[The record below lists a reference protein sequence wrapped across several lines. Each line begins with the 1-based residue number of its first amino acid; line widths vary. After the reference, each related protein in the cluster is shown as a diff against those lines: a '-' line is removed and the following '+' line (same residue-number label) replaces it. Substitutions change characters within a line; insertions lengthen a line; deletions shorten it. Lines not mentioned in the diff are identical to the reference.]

1 MAQPKTKRPTGLAVK
16 RSDSNFV
23 YTWKIGDDNY
33 RDGQTMQVYHQYNK
47 KWANVT
53 GVAWGTTKKTITIDT
68 SKYYPNAKNKLTNV
82 KVRIRGNRERYTV
95 EDSKTHKKTTYD
107 PTVSD
112 WTELDFAVLLPTAP
126 ILKATLSNQYANQC
140 TFEWTHSFDKT
151 VHPWI
156 TDIQWQS
163 ILVKECEITDG
174 SKLSWNGQTALD
186 FREGVTTS
194 SSSVTIDEDTS
205 LLADASYTRWFRARS
220 RGPAGFSDW
229 KYVKH
234 VYAKPSQAVLKS
246 AGVVNTSDGGYL
258 CKVVWRANAGAA
270 HPIDYTTVQYVITE
284 PVDGL
289 NCPEGLS
296 WTDAFVARD
305 TSDLDAAS
313 FSIGNVVENDQCLF
327 VRVNTT
333 HDRPK
338 NTTNGRPQMVVA
350 GNLSDP
356 DGLQVNMPDTRIAS
370 VTANNN
376 ALQNNQYSFLA
387 VVYMTSNNPEG
398 FIIGV
403 IPHGKTSTTVQAPPA
418 VAGET
423 VVFGVYAVLG
433 EYSEITRG
441 DGVTSY
447 AIDKQWLR
455 SKGIVKQGG
464 DIPLAPSDV
473 MLAMTDTVGTIRVT
487 FNWDWRKATAAELS
501 WADHIDAWESTAKPS
516 TFVIDNTHAGAWN
529 ISGLATG
536 KTWYVRVRLT
546 SGSGDGK
553 TYGAYSDI
561 ASIDLSSAPAI
572 PVLTLTSG
580 VITEEGTVTAS
591 WSYASGDGTA
601 QANAE
606 VAEVTTEGGTRV
618 YTPVAT
624 TNTATNVAINA
635 ETVGWQSGELHT
647 LVVRVV
653 SDSGRQSD
661 WSDPVSVAVAE
672 PITAEITQTS
682 LVEETVEENPRTFTG
697 DVVSYNADIT
707 GPVTSL
713 KVALEPVQ
721 SGSGDPSPSNV
732 RAISGWDSVKVTR
745 TGKNLLPKYL
755 INPPLYNGVTFT
767 VNSDGS
773 VNANGTA
780 SATCNA
786 SSADIT
792 GIGGEVV
799 LSGCPS
805 GGSSTTY
812 QIWIYDKTTNA
823 STAIVDTGNGS
834 TGTLIK
840 DHVYSVRIRI
850 QSGYAVDKTFY
861 PMLRFS
867 SDSDT
872 YEPYNG
878 NAYDISLASA
888 GTVYG
893 GTLDVVSG
901 VLTVDRRFFNAKDK
915 NWSWGGGTYA
925 YTTVN
930 DTDKTQKTEIV
941 SSTFKYHGGAGTVD
955 GCVSWGG
962 SPNNGNLIVRSAQVA
977 PSLSDW
983 NSYIASN
990 DITFVYYLAEPQ
1002 TYQLTPQQITSLLGD
1017 NNVWSDAGPLEV
1029 TVADEVRD
1037 VCSLTEMPLSVTVEG
1052 AGEGGTTS
1060 VIIER
1065 AEDYHVDRPDE
1076 TEFHGFEGETIA
1088 IYTQTGENPVAFDL
1102 EDLLGSFDDEASYRI
1117 IATVQDGL
1125 GQSAE
1130 VTQDF
1135 EVHWDHQASI
1145 PTATFEVLEDD
1156 MVTVITPNAQN
1167 AVEGDVCDIY
1177 RLSVDKPELIYPDA
1191 EFGTS
1196 YVDPYPAIGEFGG
1209 HRIVFKTAN
1218 GDYITQD
1225 NKLAWC
1231 DLVASDGNTI
1241 DSNYT
1246 VIDFDRGRILINR
1259 NLDID
1264 NSWKKDFK
1272 ETQYLGGSVQGDWN
1286 PAVSREAKVSTV
1298 AVSILDQ
1305 QTIQAMRRLAV
1316 HTGIC
1321 HVRTSDGSSYACNIE
1336 VSDSYSHDTGRMVIE
1351 YELSITR
1358 VESEGYDG
1366 MTLAEWNALHTE
1378 E

>member
-68 SKYYPNAKNKLTNV
+68 SKYYPNTKNKLTNV
-82 KVRIRGNRERYTV
+82 KIKIRGNRENYTV
-95 EDSKTHKKTTYD
+95 EDSKTHRRTTYN

-126 ILKATLSNQYANQC
+126 ILKATVSNQYAGTC

-156 TDIQWQS
+156 TDIWWQS
-163 ILVKECEITDG
+163 VLVKECDYTDG
-174 SKLSWNGQTALD
+174 KKAPWTNRNALGFQEGYATAS
-186 FREGVTTS
+186 GS
-194 SSSVTIDEDTS
+194 ITIDEDTS
-205 LLADASYTRWFRARS
+205 LLMDASYTRWFRAVS
-220 RGPAGFSDW
+220 RGPAGHSDW
-229 KYVKH
+229 KYIKH
-234 VYAKPSQAVLKS
+234 VYAKPSQATIRS

-289 NCPEGLS
+289 NCPDGLS

-305 TSDLDAAS
+305 TSELDAAS

-333 HDRPK
+333 HDRPT
-338 NTTNGRPQMVVA
+338 NTTYGRPQMVVA

-387 VVYMTSNNPEG
+387 VVYMTSSNPEG

-403 IPHGKTSTTVQAPPA
+403 IPHGQTSTTVQAPPA
-418 VAGET
+418 VSGET
-423 VVFGVYAVLG
+423 DIFGVYAVLG
-433 EYSEITRG
+433 EYSAITRG
-441 DGVTSY
+441 DGVASY
-447 AIDKQWLR
+447 AINKQWLR

-464 DIPLAPSDV
+464 DIPLAPSNV

-501 WADHIDAWESTAKPS
+501 WADHADAWESTAKPS

-561 ASIDLSSAPAI
+561 ASIDLSSAPAV

-697 DVVSYNADIT
+697 DMVSYESDIA

-713 KVALEPVQ
+713 KIDLEPVQ

-732 RAISGWDSVKVTR
+732 RPITGYDSVKAVK
-745 TGKNLLPKYL
+745 TGKNLFAGWADGTRTA
-755 INPPLYNGVTFT
+755 NGLTFT
-767 VNSDGS
+767 YSDG
-773 VNANGTA
+773 
-780 SATCNA
+780 
-786 SSADIT
+786 DRIQIT
-792 GIGGEVV
+792 GTSTTNNIDGTNKIIGGNLGSPVPIIFEAGKTYTMSLVGTVGDANIRLFFKTNSNDV
-799 LSGCPS
+799 LWYGN
-805 GGSSTTY
+805 STTGVWAY
-812 QIWIYDKTTNA
+812 TPESTILAERITFRIPVSGATPNVDARFQIEVGD
-823 STAIVDTGNGS
+823 TAT
-834 TGTLIK
+834 
-840 DHVYSVRIRI
+840 
-850 QSGYAVDKTFY
+850 A
-861 PMLRFS
+861 
-867 SDSDT
+867 
-872 YEPYNG
+872 YEEYG
-878 NAYDISLASA
+878 GDVYDISLASA

-901 VLTVDRRFFNAKDK
+901 ELTVDMANIASYNGETLPSAWISDRDVYAE
-915 NWSWGGGTYA
+915 GT
-925 YTTVN
+925 TPTV
-930 DTDKTQKTEIV
+930 
-941 SSTFKYHGGAGTVD
+941 G
-955 GCVSWGG
+955 
-962 SPNNGNLIVRSAQVA
+962 AQV
-977 PSLSDW
+977 
-983 NSYIASN
+983 
-990 DITFVYYLAEPQ
+990 VYLLAEPQ
-1002 TYQLTPQQITSLLGD
+1002 TIQLTPQQITSFLGI
-1017 NNVWSDAGPLEV
+1017 NNVWSDAGSLEV

-1037 VCSLTEMPLSVTVEG
+1037 VCLLTEMPLSVTVEG

-1065 AEDYHVDRPDE
+1065 SEDYHVDRPDE
-1076 TEFHGFEGETIA
+1076 TEYNGYEGETIC
-1088 IYTQTGENPVAFDL
+1088 IYTQTGESQIVFGL

-1130 VTQDF
+1130 VVQEF
-1135 EVHWDHQASI
+1135 EVHWTHQASI

-1156 MVTVITPNAQN
+1156 MVTVITPQSQN
-1167 AVEGDVCDIY
+1167 AVVGDVCDIY
-1177 RLSVDKPELIYPDA
+1177 RLSVDRPELIYPNA
-1191 EFGTS
+1191 EFGTA

-1231 DLVASDGNTI
+1231 DLVSSDGNTI
-1241 DSNYT
+1241 DSDYT

>member
-33 RDGQTMQVYHQYNK
+33 RDGQTMQVYQQYNK
-47 KWANVT
+47 KWVNVSS
-53 GVAWGTTKKTITIDT
+53 VAWGTTKKTITINT
-68 SKYYPNAKNKLTNV
+68 SKYYPNTKNKLTNV

-95 EDSKTHKKTTYD
+95 EDSKTHKRTTYD

-163 ILVKECEITDG
+163 RLVKECEITDG

-234 VYAKPSQAVLKS
+234 VYAKPSQAALKS

-289 NCPEGLS
+289 NCPDGLS

-333 HDRPK
+333 HDRPT
-338 NTTNGRPQMVVA
+338 NTTYGKPQMVVA

-370 VTANNN
+370 ITASNN

-403 IPHGKTSTTVQAPPA
+403 IPHGQTSTTVQAPPA

-423 VVFGVYAVLG
+423 DIFGVYAVLG

-464 DIPLAPSDV
+464 DIPLAPSNV

-487 FNWDWRKATAAELS
+487 FNWDWREATAAELS

-561 ASIDLSSAPAI
+561 ASIDLSSAPAV

-606 VAEVTTEGGTRV
+606 VAEVTTENGTRV

-672 PITAEITQTS
+672 PITAEITDTS
-682 LVEETVEENPRTFTG
+682 LEEQTITDNPQTYSG
-697 DVVSYNADIT
+697 DVVSFE
-707 GPVTSL
+707 GVVTSL
-713 KVALEPVQ
+713 DIDTAETSANVVRCGKNLFDLETVYADDSKFTISNNIVSGTATNIAKASMTIPSALIGKTLTFSVYATLGATPNHVRVSANVGGTATNGEWVEHNTSGRSSVTFTPTSTSDFIKVVFGS
-721 SGSGDPSPSNV
+721 SGSGVIALSEV
-732 RAISGWDSVKVTR
+732 QLEISE
-745 TGKNLLPKYL
+745 
-755 INPPLYNGVTFT
+755 
-767 VNSDGS
+767 
-773 VNANGTA
+773 
-780 SATCNA
+780 SAT
-786 SSADIT
+786 D
-792 GIGGEVV
+792 
-799 LSGCPS
+799 
-805 GGSSTTY
+805 
-812 QIWIYDKTTNA
+812 
-823 STAIVDTGNGS
+823 
-834 TGTLIK
+834 
-840 DHVYSVRIRI
+840 
-850 QSGYAVDKTFY
+850 
-861 PMLRFS
+861 
-867 SDSDT
+867 
-872 YEPYNG
+872 YEPY
-878 NAYDISLASA
+878 A
-888 GTVYG
+888 GTTYPVTLTDGVVQEEISYLYG
-893 GTLDVVSG
+893 TN
-901 VLTVDRRFFNAKDK
+901 VL
-915 NWSWGGGTYA
+915 
-925 YTTVN
+925 
-930 DTDKTQKTEIV
+930 
-941 SSTFKYHGGAGTVD
+941 
-955 GCVSWGG
+955 
-962 SPNNGNLIVRSAQVA
+962 
-977 PSLSDW
+977 
-983 NSYIASN
+983 
-990 DITFVYYLAEPQ
+990 
-1002 TYQLTPQQITSLLGD
+1002 
-1017 NNVWSDAGPLEV
+1017 WSDEGAVEV
-1029 TVADEVRD
+1029 HTADSARTVQV
-1037 VCSLTEMPLSVTVEG
+1037 LTEMPLSVTVEG

-1065 AEDYHVDRPDE
+1065 SEDYHVDRPDE
-1076 TEFHGFEGETIA
+1076 TEYNGYEGETIC
-1088 IYTQTGENPVAFDL
+1088 IFTQTGESQIVFGL

-1130 VTQDF
+1130 VVQEF
-1135 EVHWDHQASI
+1135 EVHWTHQASI

-1156 MVTVITPNAQN
+1156 MVTVITPQSQN

-1177 RLSVDKPELIYPDA
+1177 RLSVDRPELIYPDA
-1191 EFGTS
+1191 EFGTA

-1231 DLVASDGNTI
+1231 DLVASDGDTI
-1241 DSNYT
+1241 DSDYT
-1246 VIDFDRGRILINR
+1246 VIDFNHGRILINR

-1298 AVSILDQ
+1298 AVSLLDQ

-1336 VSDSYSHDTGRMVIE
+1336 VSDKYSHNTGRMVIE